1 MTPLPSPEE
10 QALLAVARA
19 LEELGIAYMVTG
31 SVASSFH
38 GRPRATHDVDL
49 VIDPTPEQV
58 DALAR
63 GLEAAGFY
71 VDHARARDAWRRRRQ
86 FNVIAMESAAK
97 LDLIVVKDRPFSR
110 GELARRQTVELL
122 SGLRLAVASAEDT
135 LLAKLEWSARA
146 GGSQKQLEDAAGIVA
161 VQRALDRAYVEHWA
175 RELGVLDAWRDLL
188 TDRPASDDD

>member
-1 MTPLPSPEE
+1 MTAAPSPEE
-10 QALLAVARA
+10 QALRAVACA

-49 VIDPTPEQV
+49 VIDPTPAQV
-58 DALAR
+58 DELAR
-63 GLEAAGFY
+63 RLEAAGFSI
-71 VDHARARDAWRRRRQ
+71 DHERARRQ

-97 LDLIVVKDRPFSR
+97 LDLIVAKERPFSR

-161 VQRALDRAYVEHWA
+161 VQSGLDRAYVERWA
-175 RELGVLDAWRDLL
+175 RELGVLETWRGLIA
-188 TDRPASDDD
+188 DRPASDD